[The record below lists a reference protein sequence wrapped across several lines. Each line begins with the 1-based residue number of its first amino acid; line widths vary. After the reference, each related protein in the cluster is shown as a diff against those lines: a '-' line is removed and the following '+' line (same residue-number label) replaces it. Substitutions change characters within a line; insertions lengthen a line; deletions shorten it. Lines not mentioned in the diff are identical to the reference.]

1 MEFPLNENN
10 QYPMIKNCVEK
21 MFASR
26 VKPLSEKI
34 MDIWVSEVI
43 SRNFPKEPIEQA
55 TTEFI
60 ENEEYNLSLP
70 IYLKLIKSKIKLVK
84 VVSDCLYCGGEGI
97 VGLTLAFSLSGTLLN
112 TQPYALKCYCN
123 KNNKLKLLQMTTDNK
138 SFNKTYSTDKYFRVF
153 KDVMTKEKYLRKV
166 YLNGGMDIL
175 Q

>member
-60 ENEEYNLSLP
+60 ESEEYNLSLP
-70 IYLKLIKSKIKLVK
+70 IYLKLIKSKIKYVEHRTE
-84 VVSDCLYCGGEGI
+84 CLYCGGSGTI
-97 VGLTLAFSLSGTLLN
+97 GLTIPFTLNGRLIH
-112 TQPYALKCYCN
+112 TQPYLLNCYCN
-123 KNNKLKLLQMTTDNK
+123 NNRKLIQMVADEDTQ
-138 SFNKTYSTDKYFRVF
+138 NKTYAKDMYFRVF
-153 KDVMTKEKYLRKV
+153 KTVIERDNYYKKV
-166 YLNGGMDIL
+166 IKNGCKDLL